1 MVEELYTVLY
11 DPLLRYCGALA
22 QDRATA
28 EDLLQETWVR
38 ALTHLEDLQELSLGQ
53 QRAWLYKTARNL
65 YIDRVRKLGRE
76 VCVEQEDLDR
86 DMRED
91 DLSALAVRQLV
102 DRLPQEERALF
113 SLRYFAGYNA
123 TELGDMFDLSPS
135 TVRSRLASARRRL
148 AGWLGPDNTPS
159 F

>member
-11 DPLLRYCGALA
+11 DQLLRYCGALA

>member
-1 MVEELYTVLY
+1 MVEELYTALY
-11 DPLLRYCGALA
+11 DPLLRYCRGLA
-22 QDRATA
+22 QDRAAA
-28 EDLLQETWVR
+28 EDLLPETWVR

-53 QRAWLYKTARNL
+53 QRAWLCKTARNL
-65 YIDRVRKLGRE
+65 YIDRVRKLSRE
-76 VCVEQEDLDR
+76 VCVAQEDLDR

-91 DLSALAVRQLV
+91 DLSTLAVRQLV
-102 DRLPQEERALF
+102 DRLPQEERAIF

-123 TELGDMFDLSPS
+123 AELGDLFDLSPS

>member
-1 MVEELYTVLY
+1 M
-11 DPLLRYCGALA
+11 
-22 QDRATA
+22 
-28 EDLLQETWVR
+28 R

-102 DRLPQEERALF
+102 DRLPEEERALF